1 MWSFGCMAM
10 ELLTGMPIFAGTS
23 EHGQLEKIINV
34 IGLPPPEL
42 VEKSSAEKLNRY
54 FVYLRRGQYSFVSY
68 EKGQKKK
75 LIDFIKG
82 KIPSGD
88 SGSSASDIFN
98 FLDWIERMLSWN
110 PEDRMTPSE
119 ALSHPFLKPMINAA
133 ANTDYTIN
141 SS

>member
-1 MWSFGCMAM
+1 MAM
-10 ELLTGMPIFAGTS
+10 ELLTGIPIFAGAS

-42 VEKSSAEKLNRY
+42 VEKSSAEKLDRY
-54 FVYLRRGQYSFVSY
+54 FKYVRRGQYSFVSY
-68 EKGQKKK
+68 KNDSKKK
-75 LIDFIKG
+75 LIDLIKE
-82 KIPSGD
+82 KIPICESD
-88 SGSSASDIFN
+88 SSASDVFN

-133 ANTDYTIN
+133 ANTDYTVN
-141 SS
+141 SN